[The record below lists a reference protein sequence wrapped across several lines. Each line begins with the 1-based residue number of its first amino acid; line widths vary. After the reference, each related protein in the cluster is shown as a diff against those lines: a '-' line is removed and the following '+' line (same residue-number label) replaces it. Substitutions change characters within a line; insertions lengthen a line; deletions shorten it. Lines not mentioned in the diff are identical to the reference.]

1 MEARSSVVTVAR
13 HPAWDT
19 GVAFLSMDDLFS
31 LFYDKVYCSGFLQRR
46 IYQEPDG
53 RRPTTIEV
61 RDWRR
66 VYVELK
72 GPLLRC
78 WRASACDADSAMIER
93 LKREALSSDDIE
105 LEPIDLRM
113 AMLEPLE
120 DYRLERTLFNAFSIN
135 YSAGLNKV
143 HFQAPNS
150 TAVREWK
157 AAIVKASREALLLDQ
172 RYSVRIQMSPE
183 TPLYSDTMLPE
194 PSKILLKWPGSMRW
208 KEVWLAIEA
217 KRGFLHR
224 HRSSS
229 LKMRCIY
236 IYEDEAKRHCI
247 GRLGSVTAV
256 YAMHMITGDLDNH
269 DFVIEAIGKQ
279 KSSSLEGLKA
289 TERAWMRSH
298 SREVMIKWIV
308 ALRNAFEIVTPNGVV
323 ASATG
328 DLRNYP
334 EIVLAERRTAQSVGT
349 HSVGSSFGSNQ
360 SISTGTPAEPLI
372 NRLRRPWDA
381 QHKIRPRSK
390 TLSIERGPGS
400 DASPGVS
407 PSSQSNYSVPITPT
421 LPSSSPFP
429 TQSQLPPGNFM
440 APPPMSYPMIAS
452 PYGFPHLMTPPPY
465 YHQTTPYFSSY
476 LPSMTP
482 DQLRWTNQLEQ
493 GEGSRGIIQKNF
505 FISQVYTLIMVKPYS
520 SVNCDDLYRAYERHC
535 LRCAQRPAAPVEVNE
550 WMREMGFVQI
560 PPQRGE
566 ALAWQHVTFKKDSS

>member
-1 MEARSSVVTVAR
+1 
-13 HPAWDT
+13 
-19 GVAFLSMDDLFS
+19 MDDLFS
-31 LFYDKVYCSGFLQRR
+31 LFYEKVYCSGFLQRR

-72 GPLLRC
+72 GPLLRF
-78 WRASACDADSAMIER
+78 WRASACDADLAMIER
-93 LKREALSSDDIE
+93 LKREALGNEEIE

-135 YSAGLNKV
+135 YSVGLNKI

-157 AAIVKASREALLLDQ
+157 AAIVKASKEALLLDQ
-172 RYSVRIQMSPE
+172 RYSLRMQMSPE
-183 TPLYSDTMLPE
+183 APLYADTMLPE
-194 PSKILLKWPGSMRW
+194 PSVILLRWPGSTRW

-224 HRSSS
+224 HQSSS

-236 IYEDEAKRHCI
+236 IYEDEAKKHCI
-247 GRLGSVTAV
+247 GRLGSITAV

-279 KSSSLEGLKA
+279 KSSSLQGLKN
-289 TERAWMRSH
+289 TERVWMRSH
-298 SREVMIKWIV
+298 SREVMIRWIV
-308 ALRNAFEIVTPNGVV
+308 ALRNAFEIVMPNGVV

-328 DLRNYP
+328 DLRNHP
-334 EIVLAERRTAQSVGT
+334 EAMSTTERRATQSVGT

-360 SISTGTPAEPLI
+360 SISTGTSSEPLI

-381 QHKIRPRSK
+381 QYRARLRSMP
-390 TLSIERGPGS
+390 LPAERAGPGT
-400 DASPGVS
+400 DASLGVPPGVQ
-407 PSSQSNYSVPITPT
+407 SSYSMPPTPTPT
-421 LPSSSPFP
+421 LPPSCPFP
-429 TQSQLPPGNFM
+429 AQAQLSHSNFL
-440 APPPMSYPMIAS
+440 APPPMSYPVMAS
-452 PYGFPHLMTPPPY
+452 PYGFPPPLMTPSPY
-465 YHQTTPYFSSY
+465 YPQNTPYFPFY

-482 DQLRWTNQLEQ
+482 DQLRWTTQPEP
-493 GEGSRGIIQKNF
+493 GEGGRAIIQKNF
-505 FISQVYTLIMVKPYS
+505 FISQVYTIIMIKPYS
-520 SVNCDDLYRAYERHC
+520 SVSCDDLYRAYERHC
-535 LRCAQRPAAPVEVNE
+535 LQCAQRPATPVEVTE

-566 ALAWQHVTFKKDSS
+566 ALAWQHVVFKNDSSQGLPL